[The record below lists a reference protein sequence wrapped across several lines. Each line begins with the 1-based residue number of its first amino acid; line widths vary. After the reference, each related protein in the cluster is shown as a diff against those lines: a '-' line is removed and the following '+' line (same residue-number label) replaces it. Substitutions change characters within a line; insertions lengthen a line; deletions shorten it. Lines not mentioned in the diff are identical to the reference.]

1 MQRSSVILVTSII
14 LFCLCAPVVHGQE
27 IKKATE
33 SILKSEFGKNSSI
46 KEEKYVISAS
56 AKKKAESVAK
66 QKFANDF
73 IYIYTVTDKG
83 KLKGYG
89 FLDNVYGKAMPITFL
104 VVFDTRGNI
113 ISSSIVKYREQY
125 GGEVADKEWNRQFK
139 GKNAGSDYTVGK
151 SIDAIS
157 GATISVNSVT
167 KGIKKLAVLFHEIY

>member
-1 MQRSSVILVTSII
+1 MLKSTTIKLTSII
-14 LFCLCAPVVHGQE
+14 VFCLCTLVHGQE

-33 SILKSEFGKNSSI
+33 SIIRSELGRGISL
-46 KEEKYVISAS
+46 KEEKTVIPAR
-56 AKKKAESVAK
+56 AKKKAEAAAK

-73 IYIYTVTDKG
+73 IYIYTATEKG
-83 KLKGYG
+83 KVKGYG

-104 VVFDTRGNI
+104 VIFDVKGNI

-125 GGEVADKEWNRQFK
+125 GGEVADKDWNKQFK
-139 GKNAGSDYTVGK
+139 GKNSGSDYTVGK

-167 KGIKKLAVLFHEIY
+167 RGIKKLAVLFHEII